1 MIYLADTHALVWY
14 LNEDANLSAEAK
26 SIFEKAE
33 QGETTIIIPTIS
45 LLELL
50 FICKKKKYL
59 LQFKALLQKLN
70 EAISYTI
77 YDLDFQ
83 VVMACT
89 ELDNIPEIHD
99 RVITATAILTGATVI
114 TNDEDIC
121 RSGYVPILW

>member
-14 LNEDANLSAEAK
+14 LKEDTNLSADAK
-26 SIFEKAE
+26 TIFEKAE
-33 QGETTIIIPTIS
+33 QGETTIIITTIS

-50 FICKKKKYL
+50 FICKKKNSL
-59 LQFKALLQKLN
+59 LQFKTILQKLN

-83 VVMACT
+83 IVMACT

-99 RVITATAILTGATVI
+99 RVITATAALTGATVI
-114 TNDEDIC
+114 TKDEDI
-121 RSGYVPILW
+121 RKSGYVPILW